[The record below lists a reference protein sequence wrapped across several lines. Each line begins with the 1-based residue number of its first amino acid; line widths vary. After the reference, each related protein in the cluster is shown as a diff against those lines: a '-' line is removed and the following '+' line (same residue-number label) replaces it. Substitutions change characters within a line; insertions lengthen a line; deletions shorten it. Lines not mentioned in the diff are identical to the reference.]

1 MLPYTAEQGTLAD
14 IASHRLA
21 QSIVTGELAQGQKL
35 NEAEL
40 AERFGMGR
48 GPLREALRH
57 LEGMRL
63 VKRIPN
69 VGARVVV
76 LDRKTLSDL
85 YAVREALEGMACRIA
100 ATLMTD
106 DEIDQLRKLLDSHEK
121 QIKKQGGKV
130 YAQKEG
136 DLDFHYQIARGS
148 RNQMLMDLLGS
159 EQYQLLRMCRYRT
172 SRNAERTRPCTA
184 ATSPDRR
191 GIGATRR
198 RTGRNADAPP
208 HSGRMAQ
215 HQRND
220 SQRRGGGSMSSKQGD
235 RAGRSRGP
243 IRWGCDPGAGCCA
256 PFNIAG
262 IPYTGRSR
270 LAGPSTDVSGRT
282 HVWGCECPRVLPSL
296 RNAAP
301 KNHCH
306 SNEEAA

>member
-1 MLPYTAEQGTLAD
+1 MLPYIPEQGTLAD

-100 ATLMTD
+100 ATRMTD
-106 DEIDQLRKLLDSHEK
+106 DEIDQLRKLLDSHEN

-130 YAQKEG
+130 YSQKEG
-136 DLDFHYQIARGS
+136 DLDFHYQIARAS
-148 RNQMLMDLLGS
+148 RNQMLMDMLGS

-172 SRNAERTRPCTA
+172 SRNAERTGPALQQHRQIVEA
-184 ATSPDRR
+184 LAQRDGELAEMLMRR
-191 GIGATRR
+191 HIQGAW
-198 RTGRNADAPP
+198 
-208 HSGRMAQ
+208 HSISEM
-215 HQRND
+215 
-220 SQRRGGGSMSSKQGD
+220 
-235 RAGRSRGP
+235 
-243 IRWGCDPGAGCCA
+243 
-256 PFNIAG
+256 IAK
-262 IPYTGRSR
+262 
-270 LAGPSTDVSGRT
+270 
-282 HVWGCECPRVLPSL
+282 E
-296 RNAAP
+296 
-301 KNHCH
+301 
-306 SNEEAA
+306 EEAAA

>member
-1 MLPYTAEQGTLAD
+1 MLPYTPEQGTLAD

-63 VKRIPN
+63 VTRVPN
-69 VGARVVV
+69 AGARVVV

-100 ATLMTD
+100 ATQMTD
-106 DEIDQLRKLLDSHEK
+106 DEIDQLRHLLDSHEK
-121 QIKKQGGKV
+121 QIRKQGGKV

-172 SRNAERTRPCTA
+172 SRNAERTGPALQQHRQIVEA
-184 ATSPDRR
+184 LAQRDGELAEMLMRRHIQGAWHSISEMIDR
-191 GIGATRR
+191 
-198 RTGRNADAPP
+198 
-208 HSGRMAQ
+208 
-215 HQRND
+215 
-220 SQRRGGGSMSSKQGD
+220 
-235 RAGRSRGP
+235 
-243 IRWGCDPGAGCCA
+243 
-256 PFNIAG
+256 
-262 IPYTGRSR
+262 
-270 LAGPSTDVSGRT
+270 
-282 HVWGCECPRVLPSL
+282 
-296 RNAAP
+296 
-301 KNHCH
+301 
-306 SNEEAA
+306 EEAA